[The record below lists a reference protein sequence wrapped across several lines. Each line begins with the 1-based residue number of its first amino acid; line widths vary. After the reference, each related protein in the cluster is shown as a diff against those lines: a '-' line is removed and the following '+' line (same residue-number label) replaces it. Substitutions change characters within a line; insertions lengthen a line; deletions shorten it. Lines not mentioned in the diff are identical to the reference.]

1 MIFDVS
7 GIHGAPGA
15 SGTDHGHTI
24 TLDGYDGSSG
34 GHGETG
40 QRGTSAGTIA
50 MQLTTPISKWTCEA
64 SEASEQSH
72 IIFGFV

>member
-24 TLDGYDGSSG
+24 ALDGYDGSSG

-64 SEASEQSH
+64 SEASDKV
-72 IIFGFV
+72 I